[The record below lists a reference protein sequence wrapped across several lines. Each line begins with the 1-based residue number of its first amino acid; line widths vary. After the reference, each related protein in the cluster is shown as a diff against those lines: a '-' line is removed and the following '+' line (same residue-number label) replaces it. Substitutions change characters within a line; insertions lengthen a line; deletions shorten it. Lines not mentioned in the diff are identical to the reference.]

1 MSAENLSPFPKM
13 KLELVPISV
22 ADVDRARAFYM
33 NKLGF
38 TLDHD
43 VRPST
48 EMRVVQL
55 TPPGSSCSILLGR
68 GLGEISEMK
77 PGTIKG
83 LHLVVGNV
91 VQVRSL
97 LAARGGAVGE
107 VADMGGIKFANF
119 NDPDG
124 NTWVLQEI
132 PERAAEFEG

>member
-1 MSAENLSPFPKM
+1 M
-13 KLELVPISV
+13 
-22 ADVDRARAFYM
+22 
-33 NKLGF
+33 
-38 TLDHD
+38 
-43 VRPST
+43 
-48 EMRVVQL
+48 Q
-55 TPPGSSCSILLGR
+55 
-68 GLGEISEMK
+68 

-97 LAARGGAVGE
+97 LAARGVAVGE

-124 NTWVLQEI
+124 NTWILQEI